1 MSEVLT
7 AGREIV
13 AKATQKILFASK
25 KSVRNKGKDIV
36 TIADLLSQETIRKI
50 LRRRFPGDLV
60 LSEEDMDKQL
70 DNTHDLPN
78 GRVWVIDPLDGTVN
92 YSRGLPMWSVSLA
105 LFEDGEAA
113 AGLVYA
119 PVLGE
124 MFECEGKPTLNGE
137 TIAPS
142 KATSLEESLID
153 VTLLPNF
160 GNELVESTLSVIR
173 KLIQKT
179 KGIRI
184 TISGALSLCYVAC
197 GRFDA
202 LLCPVGGFFSYAA
215 ASLVAKRA
223 GCVLTD
229 YEGRE
234 YRPGRSNSLVAAAT
248 PQLHGEIVSL
258 IR

>member
-1 MSEVLT
+1 MSEVLI
-7 AGREIV
+7 AGREAAV
-13 AKATQKILFASK
+13 NAAQKILLASREIT
-25 KSVRNKGKDIV
+25 RNKGRDIV
-36 TIADLLSQETIRKI
+36 TLADLLSQETIREI
-50 LRRRFPGDLV
+50 LRQRFPGDLV
-60 LSEEDMDKQL
+60 LSEEDTENQL
-70 DNTHDLPN
+70 DNTHNLPN
-78 GRVWVIDPLDGTVN
+78 GRVWAVDPLDGTVN

-105 LFEDGEAA
+105 LFEDGEATV
-113 AGLVYA
+113 GLVYS

-124 MFECEGKPTLNGE
+124 LFECGDRPTLNGE
-137 TIAPS
+137 AIVPS
-142 KATSLEESLID
+142 KVTSLEESLVDI
-153 VTLLPNF
+153 TLLPNF
-160 GNELVESTLSVIR
+160 GSELTESTMSVIR

-179 KGIRI
+179 KGVRI
-184 TISGALSLCYVAC
+184 TVSGALSLCYMAC

-215 ASLVAKRA
+215 ASLVAKKA

>member
-1 MSEVLT
+1 MSEVLI
-7 AGREIV
+7 AGREAAV
-13 AKATQKILFASK
+13 NAAQKILLASK
-25 KSVRNKGKDIV
+25 EIARNKGRDIV
-36 TIADLLSQETIRKI
+36 TLADLLSQETIREI
-50 LRRRFPGDLV
+50 LRQRFPDDLV
-60 LSEEDMDKQL
+60 LSEEDTDNRL
-70 DNTHDLPN
+70 DNTYDLPN
-78 GRVWVIDPLDGTVN
+78 GRVWAVDPLDGTVN

-105 LFEDGEAA
+105 LFENGEVA
-113 AGLVYA
+113 AGLVYS

-124 MFECEGKPTLNGE
+124 LFECGDKPTFNGE
-137 TIAPS
+137 AIAPS
-142 KATSLEESLID
+142 GVTSLEESLVD

-160 GNELVESTLSVIR
+160 GSELTKSTISVIR

-179 KGIRI
+179 KGVRI

-215 ASLVAKRA
+215 ASLVAKKA

-234 YRPGRSNSLVAAAT
+234 YRPGRSRSLVAAAT
-248 PQLHGEIVSL
+248 PQLYGEVMAAIK
-258 IR
+258 